1 MFFFLFSPTETNC
14 GPTSVSVPVRS
25 SWWCSSEV
33 DHQHTTTPPRPTGRP
48 GEKESNRCRDVRQQV
63 CVHTTSSSQLENP
76 YLKLKKKK
84 KYIYFSKVFYFAF
97 CLLCAFLLKNFYFE
111 KHFATFVLREG
122 IIVIFPKTKFMNKN
136 SCPFYQFLQG
146 PRLVQGPGVGN
157 LCHPRTPPHIELR
170 YICAAFIRLPSL
182 D

>member
-122 IIVIFPKTKFMNKN
+122 IIVIFPKTKFMNIIHVLSTN
-136 SCPFYQFLQG
+136 SSRALDWSRNQ
-146 PRLVQGPGVGN
+146 
-157 LCHPRTPPHIELR
+157 ELGTFA
-170 YICAAFIRLPSL
+170 IQELHL
-182 D
+182 TLN